1 MTAII
6 HSDAPVDRIGAQ
18 VPFRAA
24 RRVRSL
30 SDRSIA
36 WLFVTPTI
44 ALLLAI
50 NIFPLIWMIRLSFT
64 SLNLSMSYL
73 PLRFVGLDNYADVLS
88 DEDVWIRLQTT
99 AQFVISTVA
108 LQVIVGFG
116 LALLINRQFRSHSFW
131 TTIILLPMMLS
142 PAVVGNFWT
151 LLLQPQIGPF
161 NYVVGLFT
169 GVAPSSF
176 SMTGEVALAP
186 WTIVLVDTWMWAPY
200 VMLICLAGLRS
211 IPDYI
216 YEAAEVDRA
225 SSWRQFWSITLP
237 MAHAV
242 FDARGPVPRHR
253 KLQDVRHGQSLNL
266 RRARLDD
273 GACLDHPEAGRV
285 REVAHGLFLRARHHP
300 VCHRLWRGKYL
311 RQSAQPG
318 EATMTAAAKSTAHS
332 IVEASP
338 RVKAFAAVIVI
349 FYAIV
354 TITPLLWIVATA
366 FKSQSDAI
374 AYPPKVI
381 FQPTLEGYVNLF
393 TVRTRQTP
401 DFIASLPPATTWYD
415 KLVRKHDMVVAGPSK
430 VVPRFINSLVIG
442 FGSTFLAVLLGALAA
457 YAFSR
462 FRIPLAD
469 DLLFFI
475 LSTRMMPPVA
485 VAIPIYLMY
494 RELNLTDTWTGMIL
508 LYTAVN
514 VSLAVWLLKGFIDEI
529 PREYEEAALVDG
541 YTRLQ
546 ALRKVVLPQAVT
558 GIAAT
563 AIFCL
568 IFSWNEYAFA
578 VLLTSG
584 DAQTMPPFIPFIIG
598 EGGQDWPA
606 VAAATTLFVI
616 PIVLFTIVLR
626 RHLLRGITF
635 GAVRK

>member
-1 MTAII
+1 MTA
-6 HSDAPVDRIGAQ
+6 GAN
-18 VPFRAA
+18 
-24 RRVRSL
+24 
-30 SDRSIA
+30 
-36 WLFVTPTI
+36 T
-44 ALLLAI
+44 
-50 NIFPLIWMIRLSFT
+50 
-64 SLNLSMSYL
+64 
-73 PLRFVGLDNYADVLS
+73 
-88 DEDVWIRLQTT
+88 
-99 AQFVISTVA
+99 
-108 LQVIVGFG
+108 
-116 LALLINRQFRSHSFW
+116 
-131 TTIILLPMMLS
+131 
-142 PAVVGNFWT
+142 
-151 LLLQPQIGPF
+151 
-161 NYVVGLFT
+161 
-169 GVAPSSF
+169 
-176 SMTGEVALAP
+176 
-186 WTIVLVDTWMWAPY
+186 
-200 VMLICLAGLRS
+200 
-211 IPDYI
+211 
-216 YEAAEVDRA
+216 
-225 SSWRQFWSITLP
+225 
-237 MAHAV
+237 
-242 FDARGPVPRHR
+242 
-253 KLQDVRHGQSLNL
+253 
-266 RRARLDD
+266 
-273 GACLDHPEAGRV
+273 
-285 REVAHGLFLRARHHP
+285 
-300 VCHRLWRGKYL
+300 
-311 RQSAQPG
+311 
-318 EATMTAAAKSTAHS
+318 TAHS
-332 IVEASP
+332 IVEASS
-338 RVKAFAAVIVI
+338 RVKTVAGAIVI
-349 FYAIV
+349 IYAVVAIL
-354 TITPLLWIVATA
+354 PLIWIAATA

-401 DFIASLPPATTWYD
+401 DFITGLPPATTWYD
-415 KLVRKHDMVVAGPSK
+415 KLVRKHDMVIAGASK

-442 FGSTFLAVLLGALAA
+442 FGSTFLAVLLGTLAA

-616 PIVLFTIVLR
+616 PIVLFTILLR
-626 RHLLRGITF
+626 KHLLRGITF